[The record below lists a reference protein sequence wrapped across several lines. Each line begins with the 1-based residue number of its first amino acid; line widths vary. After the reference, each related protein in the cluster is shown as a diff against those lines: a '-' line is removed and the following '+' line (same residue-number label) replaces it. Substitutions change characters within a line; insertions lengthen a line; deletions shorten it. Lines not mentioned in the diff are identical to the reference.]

1 MTKSEVAVVEGID
14 EGYVEDALRLAYEA
28 FAEKFRVGF
37 RDADDLVRLFG
48 DSVNTGHCFT
58 AIADGKLLGILMFQ
72 TADREFFH
80 PKLAAAFTRFSPVR
94 ALRIVLN
101 LLLLTRT
108 ARPDEFIVD
117 SLAVSPAAR
126 GSGIGTRLMDR
137 AEDKARAMGKKRC
150 RWTRLARTPGPFGCT
165 SGWGFKTIRVRR
177 SRWLELAIRSKEVR
191 RLEKRLTGR
200 RCDRGRQP
208 PRRSHLPSGQRLH
221 S

>member
-1 MTKSEVAVVEGID
+1 MEGID
-14 EGYVEDALRLAYEA
+14 DGYVEDALRLAYEA

-58 AIADGKLLGILMFQ
+58 AIADGKLLGVLMFQ

-80 PKLAAAFTRFSPVR
+80 PKLAAAFARFSPVR

-101 LLLLTRT
+101 LLLLSRT

-126 GSGIGTRLMDR
+126 GLGIGTRLLGR
-137 AEDKARAMGKKRC
+137 AEDKARAMGKD
-150 RWTRLARTPGPFGCT
+150 TMSLDAIGENAGAIRLYERM
-165 SGWGFKTIRVRR
+165 GFKTTRVWR
-177 SRWLELAIRSKEVR
+177 SKWLESAIRSNEVR
-191 RLEKRLTGR
+191 RLEKPLTEG
-200 RCDRGRQP
+200 G
-208 PRRSHLPSGQRLH
+208 
-221 S
+221 

>member
-14 EGYVEDALRLAYEA
+14 ESYVEDALRLAYEA

-37 RDADDLVRLFG
+37 RDADDLVHLFG

-58 AIADGKLLGILMFQ
+58 AIADGRLLGILMFQ

-137 AEDKARAMGKKRC
+137 AEDKARAMGKK
-150 RWTRLARTPGPFGCT
+150 TMSLDAIGENAGAIRLYERM
-165 SGWGFKTIRVRR
+165 GFKTIRVRR

-191 RLEKRLTGR
+191 RLEKPLTGG

-208 PRRSHLPSGQRLH
+208 PPPKPPARRATTP
-221 S
+221 

>member
-1 MTKSEVAVVEGID
+1 MTTSEVAVVEGID
-14 EGYVEDALRLAYEA
+14 DGYVEDALRLAYEA
-28 FAEKFRVGF
+28 FAEKFRTGF

-58 AIADGKLLGILMFQ
+58 AIVDGELVGILMFQ

-101 LLLLTRT
+101 LLLLTRS

-126 GSGIGTRLMDR
+126 GLGIGTRLMVR
-137 AEDKARAMGKKRC
+137 AEDKARSMGKN
-150 RWTRLARTPGPFGCT
+150 TMSLDAIGENSGAIRLYERM
-165 SGWGFKTIRVRR
+165 GFKTTRVRR
-177 SRWLELAIRSKEVR
+177 SKWLELAIRSKEVR
-191 RLEKRLTGR
+191 RLEKPLTEG
-200 RCDRGRQP
+200 G
-208 PRRSHLPSGQRLH
+208 
-221 S
+221 

>member
-1 MTKSEVAVVEGID
+1 MEGID
-14 EGYVEDALRLAYEA
+14 EGYVEDVLRLAYEA

-80 PKLAAAFTRFSPVR
+80 PKLATAFTRFSPVR

-137 AEDKARAMGKKRC
+137 AEDKARAMGKN
-150 RWTRLARTPGPFGCT
+150 TMSLDAIGENAGAIRLYERM
-165 SGWGFKTIRVRR
+165 GFKTTRVRR

-191 RLEKRLTGR
+191 RLEKPLTEG
-200 RCDRGRQP
+200 G
-208 PRRSHLPSGQRLH
+208 
-221 S
+221 

>member
-1 MTKSEVAVVEGID
+1 MEGID
-14 EGYVEDALRLAYEA
+14 DGYVEDALRLAYEA

-58 AIADGKLLGILMFQ
+58 AIADGKLLGVLMFQ

-101 LLLLTRT
+101 LLLLSRT

-126 GSGIGTRLMDR
+126 GLGIGTRLMGR
-137 AEDKARAMGKKRC
+137 AEDKARAMGKD
-150 RWTRLARTPGPFGCT
+150 TMSLDAIGENAGAIRLYERM
-165 SGWGFKTIRVRR
+165 GFKTTRVWR
-177 SRWLELAIRSKEVR
+177 SKWLELAIRSNEVR
-191 RLEKRLTGR
+191 RLEKPLTEG
-200 RCDRGRQP
+200 G
-208 PRRSHLPSGQRLH
+208 
-221 S
+221 

>member
-14 EGYVEDALRLAYEA
+14 EGYVEDVLRLAYEA

-80 PKLAAAFTRFSPVR
+80 PKLATAFTRFSPVR

-137 AEDKARAMGKKRC
+137 AEDKARAMGKN
-150 RWTRLARTPGPFGCT
+150 TMSLDAIGENAGAIRLYERM
-165 SGWGFKTIRVRR
+165 GFKTTRVRR

-191 RLEKRLTGR
+191 RLEKPLTEG
-200 RCDRGRQP
+200 G
-208 PRRSHLPSGQRLH
+208 
-221 S
+221 

>member
-1 MTKSEVAVVEGID
+1 MEGID
-14 EGYVEDALRLAYEA
+14 DGHVEDALRLAHEA

-58 AIADGKLLGILMFQ
+58 AVADGKLLGILMFQ

-137 AEDKARAMGKKRC
+137 AEDKARAMGKK
-150 RWTRLARTPGPFGCT
+150 TMSLDAIGENAGAIRLYERM
-165 SGWGFKTIRVRR
+165 GFKTIRVRR

-191 RLEKRLTGR
+191 RLEKPLTGR

-208 PRRSHLPSGQRLH
+208 PPPKPPARRATTP
-221 S
+221 

>member
-1 MTKSEVAVVEGID
+1 MTKSEVTVVEGID
-14 EGYVEDALRLAYEA
+14 DGYVEDALRLAYEA

-58 AIADGKLLGILMFQ
+58 AIADGKLLGVLMFQ

-80 PKLAAAFTRFSPVR
+80 PKLAAAFARFSPVR

-101 LLLLTRT
+101 LLLLSRT

-126 GSGIGTRLMDR
+126 GLGIGTRLMGR
-137 AEDKARAMGKKRC
+137 AEDKARAMGKD
-150 RWTRLARTPGPFGCT
+150 TMSLDAIGENAGAIRLYERM
-165 SGWGFKTIRVRR
+165 GFKTTRVWR
-177 SRWLELAIRSKEVR
+177 SKWLELAIRSNEVR
-191 RLEKRLTGR
+191 RLEKPLTEG
-200 RCDRGRQP
+200 G
-208 PRRSHLPSGQRLH
+208 
-221 S
+221 

>member
-1 MTKSEVAVVEGID
+1 MEGID
-14 EGYVEDALRLAYEA
+14 DGYVEDALRLAYEA

-58 AIADGKLLGILMFQ
+58 AIADGKLLGVLMFQ

-80 PKLAAAFTRFSPVR
+80 PKLAATFTRFSPVR

-101 LLLLTRT
+101 LLLLSRT

-126 GSGIGTRLMDR
+126 GLGIGTRLMGR
-137 AEDKARAMGKKRC
+137 AEDKARAMGKD
-150 RWTRLARTPGPFGCT
+150 TMSLDAIGENAGAIRLYERM
-165 SGWGFKTIRVRR
+165 GFKTTRVWR
-177 SRWLELAIRSKEVR
+177 SKWLELAIRSNEVR
-191 RLEKRLTGR
+191 RLEKPLTEG
-200 RCDRGRQP
+200 G
-208 PRRSHLPSGQRLH
+208 
-221 S
+221 

>member
-1 MTKSEVAVVEGID
+1 MEGID
-14 EGYVEDALRLAYEA
+14 DGHVEDALRLAHEA

-137 AEDKARAMGKKRC
+137 AEDKARAMGKK
-150 RWTRLARTPGPFGCT
+150 TMSLDAIGENAGAIRLYERM
-165 SGWGFKTIRVRR
+165 GFKTIRVRR

-191 RLEKRLTGR
+191 RLEKPLTGR

-208 PRRSHLPSGQRLH
+208 PPPKPPARRATTP
-221 S
+221 